1 MAKLSKDMFQKKVK
15 EEKAPAVQGPV
26 RVRNKK
32 EMEEARVRYN
42 KLRQEW
48 DETEQDRVVIF
59 LNRKFDLSLPLFKGY
74 LHKIKEEEGQ
84 EYLERHKKYSIMRK
98 EMTKLESALG
108 ILPDGQKTPFEIMT
122 IYKDQILEMLGK
134 DLTAT
139 EISIV
144 LKKKGEKVHPRE
156 IRKFQLQ
163 HYEEVQDMRKKWR
176 EDLSDLSIS
185 VKKSRLN
192 KLNYLLIDLYELYK
206 NAGLSMRLNISK
218 EIRGILEQARK
229 EVEGEEL
236 KLTVSGKIDVEATIN
251 HYMRDSGLLQGL
263 TIQQLVISRI
273 SSRLGLNSQY
283 FMDRLA
289 YSFYAK
295 WNGFRKNDD
304 LKTKPI
310 YPSASNYDIL
320 DLERKSKDLVEHE
333 RQKYPQAEDAVI
345 VEDNTV
351 RQNLLKALKRIGER
365 KELSDKGTTS

>member
-15 EEKAPAVQGPV
+15 EEKTPTVQGPV

-48 DETEQDRVVIF
+48 DETEQDRVVTF

-84 EYLERHKKYSIMRK
+84 EYLERHKKYSVMRK

-156 IRKFQLQ
+156 IRKLQ

-333 RQKYPQAEDAVI
+333 RQKYPQVEDAVI
-345 VEDNTV
+345 VEGNTV

-365 KELSDKGTTS
+365 KELADKGTTS

>member
-15 EEKAPAVQGPV
+15 EEKTPTVQGPV

-32 EMEEARVRYN
+32 EMEEARARYN

-48 DETEQDRVVIF
+48 DETEQDRVVTF

-74 LHKIKEEEGQ
+74 LHKIKEEEGR
-84 EYLERHKKYSIMRK
+84 EYLERHKKYSVMRK